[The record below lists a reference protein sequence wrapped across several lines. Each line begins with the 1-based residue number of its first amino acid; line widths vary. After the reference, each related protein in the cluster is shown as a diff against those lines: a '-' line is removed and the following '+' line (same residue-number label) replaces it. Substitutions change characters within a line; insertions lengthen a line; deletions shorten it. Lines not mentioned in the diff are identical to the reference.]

1 MKEIIKILMKRD
13 SISRE
18 EAKEQLD
25 MFLEDASEYIQEGD
39 LSGLEEL
46 LMDQLGLAPDYLF
59 DILGF

>member
-13 SISRE
+13 GISRE

-39 LSGLEEL
+39 LYSLEDL

>member
-13 SISRE
+13 GISRE